1 MRKLLILFLTISFIA
16 ACNNKKDDRRST
28 RDRDRESDDY
38 RSRDEDKDRDS
49 KDADYKDDR
58 DKDRDRES
66 DRDRDKEVSADGWP
80 KASRDE
86 FISSCVREAV
96 NAGQTRSISERYCE
110 CMLEKMEGLYPDVNE
125 VERLTEDDIN
135 RVVNRYKDKCLE

>member
-1 MRKLLILFLTISFIA
+1 MRKLLILFLAVSFIA

-28 RDRDRESDDY
+28 RDRDRETDDY
-38 RSRDEDKDRDS
+38 RSRDEDKD
-49 KDADYKDDR
+49 KDTKSTDYTD
-58 DKDRDRES
+58 DKDKDS
-66 DRDRDKEVSADGWP
+66 DRDKEVTADGWP

-86 FISSCVREAV
+86 FVSSCVREAV

-110 CMLEKMEGLYPDVNE
+110 CMLEKMEGLYPDVRD
-125 VERLTEDDIN
+125 VEKLTEDDIN